1 MSFRSR
7 YSRLPAHEIDRLLRE
22 HTVKRSMAFFDRL
35 SPEHREMV
43 RTGAIPLTGHTWQ
56 IQDRDDRGRFRA
68 VMALA

>member
-22 HTVKRSMAFFDRL
+22 HTVKRAMAFFDRL
-35 SPEHREMV
+35 PPERREMV
-43 RTGAIPLTGHTWQ
+43 REGKIPLIGHTWQ
-56 IQDRDDRGRFRA
+56 IQDRDDRGRFQS